1 MNVYPA
7 RRSLWYQRSGFGI
20 VINMKILIRVLLLVF
35 FALAI
40 FLPEG
45 SVPSWAYWSIF
56 LLIFLMLF
64 LYYRV
69 EYYVREHTV
78 LSHLNRPIRYSC
90 FMAKV
95 PPMKSEDLVRGR
107 FIITE
112 DSFELYQKGS
122 PVRLV
127 WSRPIEE
134 IESLETA
141 KVVGMRHGLIFNL
154 TDGNRDLFVVLQHKK
169 IYEQI
174 IQVLGWK
181 TT

>member
-1 MNVYPA
+1 
-7 RRSLWYQRSGFGI
+7 
-20 VINMKILIRVLLLVF
+20 MKILIRVLLLAF

-45 SVPSWAYWSIF
+45 SVPAWAYWSIF
-56 LLIFLMLF
+56 VLIFLMLF

-69 EYYVREHTV
+69 EYYVSERVV
-78 LSHLNRPIRYSC
+78 LSSVDRPVRYSC

-112 DSFELYQKGS
+112 DSLELYQKGS

-127 WSRPIEE
+127 WSRPIGE
-134 IESLETA
+134 IESVETA
-141 KVVGMRHGLIFNL
+141 KVVGMRYGLIFNL
-154 TDGNRDLFVVLQHKK
+154 CDGNRDLFVVSRHRK
-169 IYEQI
+169 IYDQI
-174 IQVLGWK
+174 IHVLGWEPA
-181 TT
+181 